1 MVRDQLTNSSF
12 ELDRAHHANLEAE
25 NCAACHVDRSR
36 CQAPWPAK
44 AGDWSAACGAF
55 GWPASSHAPVGTGQH
70 ASSGAMPRASLRSL
84 FLICADSAAFI
95 CRVSTQIT
103 GKPASAN
110 ALYSHCD
117 KGPASRPMR
126 SMASA
131 SSVRTA
137 RIATGLVATLTS
149 RITLP
154 ALSTMHTLVSFTETS
169 NPI

>member
-1 MVRDQLTNSSF
+1 MVRDQLTNSSL

-25 NCAACHVDRSR
+25 IAQRATQMVLDIERLGL
-36 CQAPWPAK
+36 QKLP
-44 AGDWSAACGAF
+44 
-55 GWPASSHAPVGTGQH
+55 TGQQH
-70 ASSGAMPRASLRSL
+70 AALLAGQRLHMHRSVQANTHHLCNARASLRSL
-84 FLICADSAAFI
+84 LLICADSAAFI

-103 GKPASAN
+103 GKHASAN

-117 KGPASRPMR
+117 NGPASRPMR

-137 RIATGLVATLTS
+137 RISAGLVATLTS

-154 ALSTMHTLVSFTETS
+154 ALSTIHTLVSFTETS
-169 NPI
+169 NPT